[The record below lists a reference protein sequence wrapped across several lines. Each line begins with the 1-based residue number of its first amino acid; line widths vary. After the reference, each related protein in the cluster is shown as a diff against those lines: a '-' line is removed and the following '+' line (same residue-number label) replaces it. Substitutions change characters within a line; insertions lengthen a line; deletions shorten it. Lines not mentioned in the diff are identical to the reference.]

1 MDILPET
8 KAVTLAYC
16 DLKGKGPMQASVLEL
31 LFARGLLSPQTR
43 THCWTARFKN
53 PSDNYSHK
61 MTVWQHSLVYIY
73 LSRQTDRGCASLL
86 EAFLRYKPN
95 LDFSFKFTRDRDEPY
110 RRRGS
115 LGFGQDQGNFDV
127 GFPSWAP
134 DSFEVPSPRSWIE
147 QSSMENKEKLLQMI
161 DAQLKEE
168 ECKEKIATAGDLGQ
182 VSSDD
187 GNGQQLSHSL
197 SEKHNVLNKQ
207 DKYLVLGRM
216 KQIST
221 YLLVLLLGML
231 LTIDPP

>member
-1 MDILPET
+1 
-8 KAVTLAYC
+8 
-16 DLKGKGPMQASVLEL
+16 MQASVLEL

-43 THCWTARFKN
+43 THCWTVQFKN
-53 PSDNYSHK
+53 HSDNYSHE

-73 LSRQTDRGCASLL
+73 LGYRAGEGYASLF
-86 EAFLRYKPN
+86 EVFLRYKPN
-95 LDFSFKFTRDRDEPY
+95 LDFSFKFARYRDEEG
-110 RRRGS
+110 RSRGS
-115 LGFGQDQGNFDV
+115 LSFGQYQGSFDLSSPPM
-127 GFPSWAP
+127 GL

-147 QSSMENKEKLLQMI
+147 QSSMKNKEKLLQMI

-187 GNGQQLSHSL
+187 GNGQQLSHSS

-221 YLLVLLLGML
+221 HLLVLLLGML
-231 LTIDPP
+231 LAMDPL

>member
-1 MDILPET
+1 
-8 KAVTLAYC
+8 
-16 DLKGKGPMQASVLEL
+16 
-31 LFARGLLSPQTR
+31 
-43 THCWTARFKN
+43 
-53 PSDNYSHK
+53 
-61 MTVWQHSLVYIY
+61 MTVWQHSLVYFY
-73 LSRQTDRGCASLL
+73 FGYQSDESCASLL

-95 LDFSFKFTRDRDEPY
+95 LDFSFKLTRDRDEPDP
-110 RRRGS
+110 RVS
-115 LGFGQDQGNFDV
+115 LSFGQYQGSFDV
-127 GFPSWAP
+127 SFPVGAFRRP
-134 DSFEVPSPRSWIE
+134 NSFEVPSPRSWIE

-168 ECKEKIATAGDLGQ
+168 ESKEKIVTTGDLGQ

-207 DKYLVLGRM
+207 DKYVVLGRM

-231 LTIDPP
+231 LTVDPL